1 MVTYGFFNSVNGDR
15 LYNADDISNY
25 FVHLISDGVF
35 ATPSNAMQVQALSGM
50 TVSVTPGWGFIKCKW
65 IHNDT
70 PFALTIDAAD
80 IALDRIDR
88 IVLRLDVSDAVRS
101 IAIAVKKGT
110 PGGTPTPPTL
120 ERVAGGVW
128 ELSLAQIAVA
138 ANATAITQADITD
151 ERPDTSVCGFVT
163 GLIDQIDTTNLFAQ
177 FTSAF
182 NAWFDAVKEEVK
194 TTTIV
199 IQYTNTYTTTENS
212 ETTIPIGISAYND
225 ALDILNVY
233 INGMRLIPTVDYT
246 DTGSSIVLTKP
257 LDVVG
262 TPVTFEVLKSV
273 DSEAP
278 EGIAEVVIDL
288 QNRVTA
294 LEQEND
300 YLTTTEFENR
310 VNGLS
315 FIKLTKAAFDALTV
329 KDSNTIYYVI
339 DDNKITQ
346 YVGNTKLT
354 SGTAAGDAIPYLL
367 NSALTGFVGNA
378 ATVPGE

>member
-1 MVTYGFFNSVNGDR
+1 MAVTYGFFNSVNGDR

-35 ATPSNAMQVQALSGM
+35 ATPSDAMQVQAASGM
-50 TVSVTPGWGFIKCKW
+50 NVNVSPGWGFIKCKW

-70 PFALTIDAAD
+70 PFACTLDSAD
-80 IALDRIDR
+80 MALDRIDR
-88 IVLRLDVSDAVRS
+88 IVLRLNVSDAVRS

-128 ELSLAQIAVA
+128 ELSLAQIYVA

-182 NAWFDAVKEEVK
+182 NAWFNAVKEEVK

-199 IQYTNTYTTTENS
+199 IQYVNTYTTTTDN

-246 DTGSSIVLTKP
+246 DTGSSIVLTKA
-257 LDVVG
+257 LDVIG
-262 TPVTFEVLKSV
+262 TPVEFEVLKSV
-273 DSEAP
+273 DTEAP

-288 QNRVTA
+288 QNRVSA
-294 LEQEND
+294 LENND
-300 YLTTTEFENR
+300 YLTHTEFENR

-315 FIKLTKAAFDALTV
+315 FIKLTKAAFDAITV
-329 KDSNTIYYVI
+329 KDVNTIYYVV
-339 DDNKITQ
+339 DNDKIIQ
-346 YVGNTKLT
+346 YMGSTKLT

-367 NSALTGFVGNA
+367 NAALTGFVGTA
-378 ATVPGE
+378 TTVPET

>member
-110 PGGTPTPPTL
+110 PGGTPTPPAL

-246 DTGSSIVLTKP
+246 DTGSSIVLTKA
-257 LDVVG
+257 LDVIG
-262 TPVTFEVLKSV
+262 TPVEFEVLKSV
-273 DSEAP
+273 DTEAP

-288 QNRVTA
+288 QNRVSA
-294 LEQEND
+294 LENND
-300 YLTTTEFENR
+300 YLTNTEFENR

-329 KDSNTIYYVI
+329 KDVNTIYYVV
-339 DDNKITQ
+339 DNDKITQ

-378 ATVPGE
+378 TTVPGE

>member
-110 PGGTPTPPTL
+110 PGGTPTPPAL

-138 ANATAITQADITD
+138 ANAIAITQADITD

-212 ETTIPIGISAYND
+212 ETTIPIGISAYNNS
-225 ALDILNVY
+225 LDILNVY

-246 DTGSSIVLTKP
+246 DTGSSIVLTKA

-288 QNRVTA
+288 QNRVTTI
-294 LEQEND
+294 ENQ
-300 YLTTTEFENR
+300 LS
-310 VNGLS
+310 GLS
-315 FIKLTKAAFDALTV
+315 FV
-329 KDSNTIYYVI
+329 KCTQ
-339 DDNKITQ
+339 TQ
-346 YVGNTKLT
+346 YDDMTTHDANTLYF
-354 SGTAAGDAIPYLL
+354 I
-367 NSALTGFVGNA
+367 
-378 ATVPGE
+378 VPEV